1 MKIGDK
7 QSIIRRLMHETL
19 HKFHP
24 KCSIDH
30 QEHPISCK
38 VNLKSP
44 LPEMYKNHRANRW
57 GIGLMVG
64 GKWGI
69 LPLKGLQ
76 SGEMFLSSP
85 ILWECTKT

>member
-1 MKIGDK
+1 MKSD
-7 QSIIRRLMHETL
+7 
-19 HKFHP
+19 P

-57 GIGLMVG
+57 GIGLMADG
-64 GKWGI
+64 NWGI
-69 LPLKGLQ
+69 LPLKCLQ
-76 SGEMFLSSP
+76 SGKMFCSSS
-85 ILWECTKT
+85 IFVLCLFCGSVLIRR